1 MNMKLV
7 ACSFALASVGSIICA
22 AAVEQAMTWSWG
34 LARRQWQ
41 ATS

>member
-1 MNMKLV
+1 MKLV

-22 AAVEQAMTWSWG
+22 AAVEQALPWE